1 MRMSATEGSWSGCGF
16 LALVAPLHV
25 AAPRVA
31 IENPRGDEQQIGQAI
46 QVTARVRADLV
57 FLSERDHAALGAP
70 AHRARKVRAR
80 GGARAAWQDELL
92 ERRQT
97 CVPGFE
103 PLLETRDL
111 RIAEQRVA
119 RDAQLAA
126 EVEQVVLDFAQR
138 IAQLRRQLLR
148 EEHRSEASR
157 GGSVS

>member
-46 QVTARVRADLV
+46 QVTARVRADPV
-57 FLSERDHAALGAP
+57 FLSERDRAALGAP
-70 AHRARKVRAR
+70 AHRARKVRER
-80 GGARAAWQDELL
+80 RCARAAWQDELL

-97 CVPGFE
+97 CVPGLE
-103 PLLETRDL
+103 PLLETRDV

-126 EVEQVVLDFAQR
+126 
-138 IAQLRRQLLR
+138 
-148 EEHRSEASR
+148 RSEERRVGKECRSR
-157 GGSVS
+157 WSRNPEN